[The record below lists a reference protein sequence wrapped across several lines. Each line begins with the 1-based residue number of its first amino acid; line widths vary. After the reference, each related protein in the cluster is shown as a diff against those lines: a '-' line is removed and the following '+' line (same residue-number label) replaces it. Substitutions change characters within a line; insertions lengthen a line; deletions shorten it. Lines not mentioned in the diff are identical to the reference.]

1 MIDQPPWEALERDL
15 VKFGYVEPLFAYVI
29 PAIILALFTLVIGIV
44 SLKTGAEP
52 EVAKWMIFAGLSAL
66 IGNGLPG
73 SLMTFTG
80 NLGEAGM
87 QFGLLEAARIV
98 YGGM

>member
-1 MIDQPPWEALERDL
+1 M
-15 VKFGYVEPLFAYVI
+15 KFGYVEPDFAYVI
-29 PAIILALFTLVIGIV
+29 PAIILALSNLIVGIV
-44 SLKTGAEP
+44 ALKSGVDP
-52 EVAKWMIFAGLSAL
+52 EVGKWMAFAGLSAL
-66 IGNGLPG
+66 IGNALPG

-98 YGGM
+98 YGGL